1 MQIIVLHPRLPRV
14 RHFTLSRGKVLAGIA
29 LLCLVVAL
37 VSSALTW
44 IVARSGM
51 TAPARAPGDDA
62 YLRANLNVLAIRVGE
77 IQARMVRL
85 DALGERVS
93 GLAGIAPKEFNFQQ
107 PPGRG
112 GLAASAQSRTSSLPE
127 LQLALARLSDQ
138 AEQHADYFDVVA
150 STLLDRRSESRRV
163 PRVLPVASG
172 YDASGFG
179 WRFDPFSGRRTPH
192 DGVDFSAPTG
202 TPIVAAAGGVVV
214 AAEWHPEYGNLIDID
229 HGNGLKTRY
238 AHASKLQVSSSLAS
252 RSPWWAP
259 PGAPPARTC
268 ISRCMWTVCRKTR
281 IASWP
286 SPSLRRP
293 RSRRRRTPPIAIS
306 SVEEPGRRPDV
317 GRIGCAGCVRAVK
330 WRGTR
335 GVVCTA
341 FHLPLGSGRDPRA

>member
-1 MQIIVLHPRLPRV
+1 MQIIVLHPRLRRV

-29 LLCLVVAL
+29 LLCLVVGL

-44 IVARSGM
+44 IVARSGIA
-51 TAPARAPGDDA
+51 APARAPGDDA
-62 YLRANLNVLAIRVGE
+62 YLRANLNVLATRVGE

-93 GLAGIAPKEFNFQQ
+93 GLAGIAPKEFNFRQ

-138 AEQHADYFDVVA
+138 AEQHADYFDAVA
-150 STLLDRRSESRRV
+150 STLLDRQSESRRV

-179 WRFDPFSGRRTPH
+179 WRFDPFTGRRTPH

-214 AAEWHPEYGNLIDID
+214 AAQWHPEYGNLIDID

-238 AHASKLQVSSSLAS
+238 AHASKLQVKAGDLVKPGQQIALVGSTGRSTGAHLHFEVHVDGVPQNPNRFLAIAK
-252 RSPWWAP
+252 PAP
-259 PGAPPARTC
+259 AQVAQAP
-268 ISRCMWTVCRKTR
+268 
-281 IASWP
+281 
-286 SPSLRRP
+286 
-293 RSRRRRTPPIAIS
+293 
-306 SVEEPGRRPDV
+306 
-317 GRIGCAGCVRAVK
+317 
-330 WRGTR
+330 
-335 GVVCTA
+335 
-341 FHLPLGSGRDPRA
+341 DPTDRNLIR

>member
-14 RHFTLSRGKVLAGIA
+14 HHFTLSRGKVFAVVV

-44 IVARSGM
+44 IVARSGI

-62 YLRANLNVLAIRVGE
+62 YLQANLNVLATRVGE

-150 STLLDRRSESRRV
+150 STLLDRQSESRRV

-179 WRFDPFSGRRTPH
+179 WRFDPFTGRRTPH
-192 DGVDFSAPTG
+192 DGVDFSAPAG

-214 AAEWHPEYGNLIDID
+214 AAQWHPEYGNLIDID

-238 AHASKLQVSSSLAS
+238 AHASKLQVKAGDLVKPGQQVALVGSTGRATGAHLHFEVHVDGVPQNPNRFLAIAK
-252 RSPWWAP
+252 PAP
-259 PGAPPARTC
+259 AQVAQAPVPTDRNL
-268 ISRCMWTVCRKTR
+268 IR
-281 IASWP
+281 
-286 SPSLRRP
+286 
-293 RSRRRRTPPIAIS
+293 
-306 SVEEPGRRPDV
+306 
-317 GRIGCAGCVRAVK
+317 
-330 WRGTR
+330 
-335 GVVCTA
+335 
-341 FHLPLGSGRDPRA
+341 

>member
-1 MQIIVLHPRLPRV
+1 MLHPRLPRV
-14 RHFTLSRGKVLAGIA
+14 HHFTLSRGKVFAVVV

-44 IVARSGM
+44 IVARSGI

-62 YLRANLNVLAIRVGE
+62 YLQANLNVLATRVGE

-150 STLLDRRSESRRV
+150 STLLDRQSESRRV

-179 WRFDPFSGRRTPH
+179 WRFDPFTGRRTPH
-192 DGVDFSAPTG
+192 DGVDFSAPAG

-214 AAEWHPEYGNLIDID
+214 AAQWHPEYGNLIDID

-238 AHASKLQVSSSLAS
+238 AHASKLQVKAGDLVKPGQQVALVGSTGRATGAHLHFEVHVDGVPQNPNRFLAIAK
-252 RSPWWAP
+252 PAP
-259 PGAPPARTC
+259 AQVAQAPVPTDRNL
-268 ISRCMWTVCRKTR
+268 IR
-281 IASWP
+281 
-286 SPSLRRP
+286 
-293 RSRRRRTPPIAIS
+293 
-306 SVEEPGRRPDV
+306 
-317 GRIGCAGCVRAVK
+317 
-330 WRGTR
+330 
-335 GVVCTA
+335 
-341 FHLPLGSGRDPRA
+341 